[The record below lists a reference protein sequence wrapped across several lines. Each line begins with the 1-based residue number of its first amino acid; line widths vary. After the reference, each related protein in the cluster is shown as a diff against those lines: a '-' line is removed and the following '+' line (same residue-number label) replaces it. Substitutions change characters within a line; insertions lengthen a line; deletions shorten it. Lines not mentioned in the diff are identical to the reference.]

1 MELITE
7 FEFELPKGYV
17 DENGEKR
24 RPYIIHRTSIGCY
37 ERTIAL
43 LIEKYAGAFPLWIA
57 PTQVKV
63 ISLTDRNAESAKQIA
78 DKLYSYGLRTELDD
92 RSETVGYKIRSAQ
105 LEKVPYM
112 IVIGDKEA
120 ESGVVSVR
128 RRGEGVIGEMSLD
141 DFIARL
147 QKEIAEKRLD

>member
-1 MELITE
+1 MRKKVIPALVLLSLMLTGCASPAPQAGAYRQVTMQEAVEMMEAEEEGYIILDVRTE
-7 FEFELPKGYV
+7 QEFASGHIPGAVLLPK
-17 DENGEKR
+17 
-24 RPYIIHRTSIGCY
+24 
-37 ERTIAL
+37 
-43 LIEKYAGAFPLWIA
+43 
-57 PTQVKV
+57 
-63 ISLTDRNAESAKQIA
+63 
-78 DKLYSYGLRTELDD
+78 YSYGLRTELDD